1 MLAAD
6 SSQYGSIPHPTRQG
20 IYIINQASCLIY
32 VKFIVRA
39 LHISLEQ
46 GIFTCLRFG
55 ISVKTT
61 QRESRDG
68 CIMCIFYCCFIA
80 AQARRERERS
90 CNQRYESKKLP
101 FHSIQFFFLA
111 ANLQRILQK
120 LALFSLLLCKLFI
133 LGAFFKFFS
142 DFEA

>member
-1 MLAAD
+1 M
-6 SSQYGSIPHPTRQG
+6 
-20 IYIINQASCLIY
+20 CLIY

-39 LHISLEQ
+39 RHISLEQ

-101 FHSIQFFFLA
+101 FHSI
-111 ANLQRILQK
+111 
-120 LALFSLLLCKLFI
+120 LFYF
-133 LGAFFKFFS
+133 
-142 DFEA
+142 